1 MDSSIRRKPFFSA
14 TNFRNSYVFVLLLLW
29 AAVVLFPLLW
39 ALISSLKP
47 RPELF
52 KLPLRWLPQHPTL
65 ENYAKVFADPV
76 MMRFLLNT
84 LFVSV
89 VSTVVIIVLATL
101 CGYGFS
107 RYRLKGGRIGLTILI
122 ACQMFPPIMFI
133 VPYFVIMRNMGIYD
147 TYIALIVTRVV
158 FYLPFSSLMIKSFFD
173 SIPRELEEAATVD
186 GCSQLGIFFRIVLP
200 LVVTGIATIF
210 IFSFL
215 NSWNE
220 FVFSVTVVS
229 RNPLKT
235 ITVGL
240 AASVAQYHI
249 DWGQLMSLSM
259 ISLFPP
265 LLIFMLMQKYFI
277 RGLTTGAVKM

>member
-1 MDSSIRRKPFFSA
+1 MDNQTRKKPFFSA
-14 TNFRNSYVFVLLLLW
+14 TNFKNSYVFILLVIW
-29 AAVVLFPLLW
+29 AVVVLFPLLW
-39 ALISSLKP
+39 ALSSSLKP
-47 RPELF
+47 PSELF
-52 KLPLRWLPQHPTL
+52 TLKLRWLPQHPTID
-65 ENYAKVFADPV
+65 NYTRVFANPE
-76 MMRFLLNT
+76 MRRFLLNT
-84 LFVSV
+84 LFVSLI
-89 VSTVVIIVLATL
+89 STVIIIVLATF

-107 RYRLKGGRIGLTILI
+107 RYRLKGGKIALMLLV

-133 VPYFVIMRNMGIYD
+133 VPYFIIMRNMSMYD
-147 TYIALIVTRVV
+147 TYTALIVTRVV

-186 GCSQLGIFFRIVLP
+186 GCSQLGIFVRIVLP
-200 LVVTGIATIF
+200 LVVTGVATIF

-240 AASVAQYHI
+240 AASVAQYGV

-265 LLIFMLMQKYFI
+265 LIIFMFMQKYFI
-277 RGLTTGAVKM
+277 KGLTAGAVKL

>member
-1 MDSSIRRKPFFSA
+1 MSNPARRRPFFSA
-14 TNFRNSYVFVLLLLW
+14 TNFRNSIVFLLLLFW
-29 AAVVLFPLLW
+29 AAFVLFPLLW
-39 ALISSLKP
+39 GIVSSLKP

-52 KLPLRWLPQHPTL
+52 SLPLHWLPRHPTL
-65 ENYAKVFADPV
+65 DNYTKVFANPD
-76 MMRFLLNT
+76 MRRFLFNT
-84 LFVSV
+84 LIVSAI
-89 VSTVVIIVLATL
+89 STAVIIVLATL

-107 RYRLKGGRIGLTILI
+107 RYRLKAGRIGLTILI

-133 VPYFVIMRNMGIYD
+133 VPYFIIMRNFNIYNK
-147 TYIALIVTRVV
+147 YLALIVTRVV

-173 SIPRELEEAATVD
+173 GIPRELDEAARVD
-186 GCSQLGIFFRIVLP
+186 GCSQFGTFVRIVLP
-200 LVVTGIATIF
+200 LVVTGLATIF

-229 RNPLKT
+229 SNTLKT

-240 AASVAQYHI
+240 AASVSQYDV

-259 ISLFPP
+259 ISLALP
-265 LLIFMLMQKYFI
+265 LLIFMMMQKYFI
-277 RGLTTGAVKM
+277 RGLTAGAVKM